1 MNWFFDAIKNRYADF
16 DGRASRQEF
25 WMFNLFYLLFVIAIS
40 LLIIPFGNSET
51 GLNIIFGII
60 VVYSLGLA
68 IPIWAVTARRLHDIG
83 LSGWWSLLS
92 FIPYLGTVVLL
103 IMCCMDSKPGSNK
116 YGNNPKGL

>member
-51 GLNIIFGII
+51 GSNIIFGII
-60 VVYSLGLA
+60 AVYSLGLA
-68 IPIWAVTARRLHDIG
+68 IPIWAVTVRRLHDIG

>member
-51 GLNIIFGII
+51 GSNIIFGII

-68 IPIWAVTARRLHDIG
+68 IPIWAVTVRRLHDIG

>member
-68 IPIWAVTARRLHDIG
+68 IPIWAVTVRRLHDIG

-92 FIPYLGTVVLL
+92 CIPYVGSVVLL

>member
-1 MNWFFDAIKNRYADF
+1 MNWFFFAIKNRYADF

-68 IPIWAVTARRLHDIG
+68 IPIWAVTVRRLHDIG

>member
-1 MNWFFDAIKNRYADF
+1 
-16 DGRASRQEF
+16 
-25 WMFNLFYLLFVIAIS
+25 MFNLFYLLFVIAIS

-68 IPIWAVTARRLHDIG
+68 IPIWAVTVRRLHDIG

>member
-60 VVYSLGLA
+60 VIYSLGLA
-68 IPIWAVTARRLHDIG
+68 IPIWAVTVRRLHDIG

-92 FIPYLGTVVLL
+92 FIPYLGTVILL

>member
-1 MNWFFDAIKNRYADF
+1 MNWFFDVIKNRYADF

-68 IPIWAVTARRLHDIG
+68 IPIWAVTVRRLHDIG

>member
-68 IPIWAVTARRLHDIG
+68 IPIWAVTVRRLHDIG

-116 YGNNPKGL
+116 YGNNPEGL

>member
-68 IPIWAVTARRLHDIG
+68 IPIWAVTVRRLHDIG

>member
-1 MNWFFDAIKNRYADF
+1 MNWFFDVIKNRYADF

-51 GLNIIFGII
+51 GSNIIFGII

-68 IPIWAVTARRLHDIG
+68 IPIWAVTVRRLHDIG

>member
-68 IPIWAVTARRLHDIG
+68 IPIWAVTVRRLHDIG

-103 IMCCMDSKPGSNK
+103 IMCCMDSKPCSNN

>member
-68 IPIWAVTARRLHDIG
+68 IPIWAVTVRRLHDIG

-92 FIPYLGTVVLL
+92 FISYLGTVVLL
-103 IMCCMDSKPGSNK
+103 IMCCMDNKPGSNK

>member
-51 GLNIIFGII
+51 GLNIIFGIL

-68 IPIWAVTARRLHDIG
+68 IPIWAVTVRRLHDIG

>member
-1 MNWFFDAIKNRYADF
+1 MNWFFDAIKNRYAGF

-68 IPIWAVTARRLHDIG
+68 IPI
-83 LSGWWSLLS
+83 
-92 FIPYLGTVVLL
+92 
-103 IMCCMDSKPGSNK
+103 
-116 YGNNPKGL
+116 

>member
-51 GLNIIFGII
+51 GSNIIFGII

-68 IPIWAVTARRLHDIG
+68 IPIWAVTVRRLHDIG

-92 FIPYLGTVVLL
+92 CIPYVGSVVLL
-103 IMCCMDSKPGSNK
+103 IMCCMDSKPGYNK

>member
-1 MNWFFDAIKNRYADF
+1 MNWFFDVIKNRYADF

-60 VVYSLGLA
+60 VIYSLGLA
-68 IPIWAVTARRLHDIG
+68 IPIWAVTVRRLHDIG

-92 FIPYLGTVVLL
+92 FIPYLGTVILL

>member
-68 IPIWAVTARRLHDIG
+68 IPIWAVTVRRLHDIG

-103 IMCCMDSKPGSNK
+103 IMCCMDSCLL
-116 YGNNPKGL
+116 YTF